1 MGAGVPYELSAWHKN
16 GRIMDEA
23 EIRQFIR
30 EKIRDGILPAK
41 PPRKLWAGRGTGRKC
56 AGCEQAIRKHEVEI
70 EVEDREARLLFF
82 FHRGCQAVWDE
93 EVKSM

>member
-1 MGAGVPYELSAWHKN
+1 MVGAWPPTNAGSDQN
-16 GRIMDEA
+16 GRVMEDSEL
-23 EIRQFIR
+23 RRSIR
-30 EKIRDGILPAK
+30 EKIRDGTLPAR

-56 AGCEQAIRKHEVEI
+56 AGCEQPIRKHEVEI

-93 EVKSM
+93 EVKTL

>member
-1 MGAGVPYELSAWHKN
+1 MDDSEL
-16 GRIMDEA
+16 
-23 EIRQFIR
+23 RQYIR
-30 EKIRDGILPAK
+30 EKIRDGILPAQ

-56 AGCEQAIRKHEVEI
+56 AGCEQLIRKHEVEI

-93 EVKSM
+93 EVKAM

>member
-1 MGAGVPYELSAWHKN
+1 MVSGRSLRAMDDFEL
-16 GRIMDEA
+16 
-23 EIRQFIR
+23 RQYIR
-30 EKIRDGILPAK
+30 EKILDGILPAK

-56 AGCEQAIRKHEVEI
+56 AGCEQPIRKHEVEI

-93 EVKSM
+93 EVKLM